1 MYSYHLYG
9 EQYYQTEDYNTKG
22 LIALFFLCLM
32 TNNKNKKP
40 TNYKV
45 ANGAHQVQES
55 APTYK
60 KRFVIINRVLTDP
73 SWSINENA

>member
-1 MYSYHLYG
+1 MSNH
-9 EQYYQTEDYNTKG
+9 
-22 LIALFFLCLM
+22 
-32 TNNKNKKP
+32 KNKKP

-60 KRFVIINRVLTDP
+60 KRFVIINRILTDP
-73 SWSINENA
+73 SWSINENS